1 MNFQELLTR
10 LSASCF
16 AADRPDYDWKT
27 LRLFPETGL
36 DLVLIVRLAASLI
49 LCIVGALV
57 HSTVLRYVLLVLS
70 VLAAGYDY
78 LAAAIV
84 CILDRQVFRPSVI
97 VVVCVIGTMAVGQPV
112 DAAVFL
118 LVYRVVSI
126 LIAVVT
132 VHAKKTLEAAVGG
145 EIHSPAEFSAPKWV
159 GYLAPAGLCIAV
171 LVAVLEIVLKIAT
184 VSRAIHA
191 AMIVLFLSTPC
202 ALLISV
208 PLVWYS
214 AVNGAY
220 RCDVLFRSCRS
231 MRALNA
237 VRAVVVDEG
246 EGDIQLPKVVSVKSS
261 QLTPEAL
268 LQLAA
273 NAESCSSSR
282 TARAICAA
290 YSGPILTQYLSRAV
304 DIPESGVEV
313 YIESTRVCVGTREL
327 MILKGVDIPDADLTD
342 GYVVYVS
349 VGEQY
354 AGRKLC
360 SRTRSPHSKSCAH
373 WVCIQSRSSATPA
386 TTPYPRTR
394 RNSKQTI
401 STASAAEQKRSR
413 SCRNR

>member
-36 DLVLIVRLAASLI
+36 DLVLIVRLAAALI

-57 HSTVLRYVLLVLS
+57 HSTVLHYVLLVMS

-78 LAAAIV
+78 LAAAIA
-84 CILDRQVFRPSVI
+84 CILNRQVFRPAVI
-97 VVVCVIGTMAVGQPV
+97 VIVCVIGTMAVGQPV

-145 EIHSPAEFSAPKWV
+145 EIHSPAEFAAPKWI
-159 GYLAPAGLCIAV
+159 GYLVPAGLCIAV
-171 LVAVLEIVLKIAT
+171 LVAVLEIVLKVAT

-220 RCDVLFRSCRS
+220 RCFAAAAACARS
-231 MRALNA
+231 MPC
-237 VRAVVVDEG
+237 VR
-246 EGDIQLPKVVSVKSS
+246 S
-261 QLTPEAL
+261 QSMKGRGTA
-268 LQLAA
+268 
-273 NAESCSSSR
+273 SSR
-282 TARAICAA
+282 
-290 YSGPILTQYLSRAV
+290 
-304 DIPESGVEV
+304 
-313 YIESTRVCVGTREL
+313 
-327 MILKGVDIPDADLTD
+327 K
-342 GYVVYVS
+342 
-349 VGEQY
+349 
-354 AGRKLC
+354 
-360 SRTRSPHSKSCAH
+360 
-373 WVCIQSRSSATPA
+373 WSA
-386 TTPYPRTR
+386 
-394 RNSKQTI
+394 
-401 STASAAEQKRSR
+401 
-413 SCRNR
+413 